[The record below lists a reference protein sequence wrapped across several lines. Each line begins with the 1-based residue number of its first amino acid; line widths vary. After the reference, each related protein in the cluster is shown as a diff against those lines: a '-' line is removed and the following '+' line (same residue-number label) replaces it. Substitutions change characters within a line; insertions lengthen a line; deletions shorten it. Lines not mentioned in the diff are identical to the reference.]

1 MHSTLT
7 DDVRELLLLD
17 KHQILKG
24 NEPGECVVIIDND
37 PFEYRYLVYML
48 REPADQRCA
57 ILMK

>member
-7 DDVRELLLLD
+7 DGVRELLLLN

-24 NEPGECVVIIDND
+24 NEPKGCGEIIDID
-37 PFEYRYLVYML
+37 PPKYRYLVYML